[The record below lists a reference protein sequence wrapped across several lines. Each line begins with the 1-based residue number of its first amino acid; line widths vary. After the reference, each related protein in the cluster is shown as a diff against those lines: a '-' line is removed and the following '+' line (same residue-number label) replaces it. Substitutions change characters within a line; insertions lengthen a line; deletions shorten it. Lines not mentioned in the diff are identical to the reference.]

1 MEEYC
6 GGYVVKTIKEFK
18 DEIKMIR
25 REMYR
30 KGSYADTKLIASW
43 LDRLL
48 ISLEG
53 ISPKLDLMM
62 QDVEELNEAMDNC
75 TCSPRPK
82 TKKKAK
88 KKAKKKVKKKAK
100 KKTKKR
106 KR

>member
-1 MEEYC
+1 M
-6 GGYVVKTIKEFK
+6 VKTIKEFK
-18 DEIKMIR
+18 DEVKMIR

-30 KGSYADTKLIASW
+30 KGKYADTKLVASW

-62 QDVEELNEAMDNC
+62 QDIEELNDAMDNC
-75 TCSPRPK
+75 TCGAVS
-82 TKKKAK
+82 KKKK
-88 KKAKKKVKKKAK
+88 TKKKVKKKVK
-100 KKTKKR
+100 KKTMKKTKKKK